1 MRSGFKISFI
11 GFTMTHSSRLTP
23 GWRDV
28 ALLAALA
35 ALGGMAFAV
44 ALPAAVPQGEIDVSP
59 EATPEIRQVK
69 PSQAA
74 VGEEVSVV
82 IEGQNFSRG
91 AYVAFST
98 PAVHVISTR
107 RASAT
112 KLEAKVAIGKK
123 AQPGTVSLY
132 VSNPAS
138 SVAEVPFTIAG
149 GAAPAAAPAP
159 AAPTAEIQPS
169 EPATPEVAAVEPAR
183 AARGS
188 QASLKI
194 SGKNFVAGTKVAFAN
209 PGIRVLET
217 QVAKASE
224 LVTRIQIAPDAPT
237 GTSGLFVINPDDREA
252 EAPFEVAEGGASVAP
267 APPATTAGPAATAAP
282 APEQGESLRFAVIS
296 LGDVTSI
303 LQTRNLPKGTLT
315 VAGGELKY
323 EEAGKEVFALPLG
336 EIKEIDITT
345 FVGVNTGTFHIILNS
360 GKTYNFAA
368 ASLRPADNQ
377 AIVDSLRRALK

>member
-1 MRSGFKISFI
+1 MRGSN
-11 GFTMTHSSRLTP
+11 RCTP
-23 GWRDV
+23 GWWDV

-35 ALGGMAFAV
+35 ALAGMAFPG
-44 ALPAAVPQGEIDVSP
+44 ALLAAAAQGETDVSP

-69 PSQAA
+69 PNQAA
-74 VGEEVSVV
+74 VGEEVTVV
-82 IEGQNFSRG
+82 IDGQNFSRG

-98 PAVHVISTR
+98 PAVHVLSTR

-112 KLEAKVAIGKK
+112 KLEAKVAVGKK

-138 SVAEVPFTIAG
+138 AVAEVPFTIAG
-149 GAAPAAAPAP
+149 GAAPVAAPAP

-169 EPATPEVAAVEPAR
+169 EPATPEVVAVEPAR
-183 AARGS
+183 VVRGS
-188 QASLKI
+188 EVSLKI

-224 LVTRIQIAPDAPT
+224 LTTRIQIAPDAPT
-237 GTSGLFVINPDDREA
+237 GTSGLFVVNPDDREA

-267 APPATTAGPAATAAP
+267 APPASTAGPAATPAPPAAP
-282 APEQGESLRFAVIS
+282 ASERAESLRFDVIS

-303 LQTRNLPKGTLT
+303 LQTRDLPRGTLT
-315 VAGGELKY
+315 VAGGKLKC
-323 EEAGKEVFALPLG
+323 EEAGKEVFNLPRG

-345 FVGVNTGTFHIILNS
+345 FVGVNTGTFHIIVNS

-368 ASLRPADNQ
+368 ASLRPAENQ

>member
-1 MRSGFKISFI
+1 MTRSN
-11 GFTMTHSSRLTP
+11 RCTP
-23 GWRDV
+23 GWREIG
-28 ALLAALA
+28 LFAALA
-35 ALGGMAFAV
+35 ALGGMAFPGS
-44 ALPAAVPQGEIDVSP
+44 LPAAAAQGEIDVSP

-91 AYVAFST
+91 AYVSFST
-98 PAVHVISTR
+98 PTVHAVTTR

-112 KLEAKVAIGKK
+112 KLEAKVAVGKK

-138 SVAEVPFTIAG
+138 AVAEVPFTIAG
-149 GAAPAAAPAP
+149 EAAPAP
-159 AAPTAEIQPS
+159 AAETQPS
-169 EPATPEVAAVEPAR
+169 EQGAPEVAAVEPAR

-188 QASLKI
+188 EVSLKV
-194 SGKNFVAGTKVAFAN
+194 SGKNFVAGAKVAFAN

-224 LVTRIQIAPDAPT
+224 LTTRIQIAPDAPT
-237 GTSGLFVINPDDREA
+237 GTSGLFVVNPDDREA
-252 EAPFEVAEGGASVAP
+252 EAPFEVAEAGAPVAP
-267 APPATTAGPAATAAP
+267 VPLGAAAGRVATPASAAAPPSERAEG
-282 APEQGESLRFAVIS
+282 LRFDVIS

-303 LQTRNLPKGTLT
+303 LQTRNLPRGTLT
-315 VAGGELKY
+315 VADGKLKC
-323 EEAGKEVFALPLG
+323 EEAGKEVFNLPLG

-345 FVGVNTGTFHIILNS
+345 FVGVNTGTFHIILDS